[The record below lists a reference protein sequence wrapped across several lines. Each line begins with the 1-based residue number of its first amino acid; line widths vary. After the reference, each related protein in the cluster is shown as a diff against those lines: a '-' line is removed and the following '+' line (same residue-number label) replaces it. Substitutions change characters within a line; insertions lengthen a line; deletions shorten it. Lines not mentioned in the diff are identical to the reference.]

1 MEVPDEEAGL
11 GLPEGERLL
20 EVTLIS
26 AQGLKPPSGLRR
38 RLQAYAVAWVD
49 AGHRIQTR
57 PDASGGLDPAWHARL
72 LFRVHEA
79 ALADDSR
86 AAVTVEIYAAAAGSW
101 HLGGDSL
108 VGSARFLL
116 GDHGLLS
123 RPVGSPSMFAVGVR
137 RPSGRVH
144 GLLNLAASLVAV
156 PPSPAAAHALRLSP
170 AVSLNGLSVTPN
182 PSRVLRVLNCAHP
195 TPPPSPTASPA
206 VSLSGLSVTPNP
218 SRVLRV
224 LNRAH
229 STPPPSPKV
238 LMPRK
243 QQTAVN
249 VKQEIAVKPKNKG
262 SDYGSDDEGDENTAG
277 MGGGVMFCGPCLLPF
292 PRKIRTVPSDEN
304 LQAFTGIFT
313 GRLRHCRTDPS

>member
-1 MEVPDEEAGL
+1 MEVLDEEAGL

-79 ALADDSR
+79 ALAGDSR

-123 RPVGSPSMFAVGVR
+123 RPV
-137 RPSGRVH
+137 
-144 GLLNLAASLVAV
+144 ASL
-156 PPSPAAAHALRLSP
+156 L
-170 AVSLNGLSVTPN
+170 
-182 PSRVLRVLNCAHP
+182 
-195 TPPPSPTASPA
+195 
-206 VSLSGLSVTPNP
+206 
-218 SRVLRV
+218 
-224 LNRAH
+224 
-229 STPPPSPKV
+229 
-238 LMPRK
+238 
-243 QQTAVN
+243 
-249 VKQEIAVKPKNKG
+249 
-262 SDYGSDDEGDENTAG
+262 
-277 MGGGVMFCGPCLLPF
+277 
-292 PRKIRTVPSDEN
+292 
-304 LQAFTGIFT
+304 
-313 GRLRHCRTDPS
+313 

>member
-1 MEVPDEEAGL
+1 MEAPDEEAGL

-49 AGHRIQTR
+49 AGHKLQTR
-57 PDASGGLDPAWHARL
+57 PDAAGGLDPAWHARF
-72 LFRVHEA
+72 LFRVREA
-79 ALADDSR
+79 SLADDSR
-86 AAVTVEIYAAAAGSW
+86 AAVSVEIYAAAAGSW

-116 GDHGLLS
+116 GDHRLLH

-144 GLLNLAASLVAV
+144 GLLNVAASLVAV
-156 PPSPAAAHALRLSP
+156 PPSPAACHALRLSP
-170 AVSLNGLSVTPN
+170 AVSLSGISV
-182 PSRVLRVLNCAHP
+182 A
-195 TPPPSPTASPA
+195 
-206 VSLSGLSVTPNP
+206 PNP

-229 STPPPSPKV
+229 HTPPPSPK
-238 LMPRK
+238 LLTPKK
-243 QQTAVN
+243 QQMV
-249 VKQEIAVKPKNKG
+249 VKPNIKVADDG
-262 SDYGSDDEGDENTAG
+262 SDEEGDEEEARG
-277 MGGGVMFCGPCLLPF
+277 MGGMMFCGPCVLPF
-292 PRKIRTVPSDEN
+292 PTRKIHTSPSDEN
-304 LQAFTGIFT
+304 LQAFAGIFSA
-313 GRLRHCRTDPS
+313 GLRQCRTEP

>member
-1 MEVPDEEAGL
+1 MEAPDEEAGL
-11 GLPEGERLL
+11 GLPEDERLL
-20 EVTLIS
+20 EITLIS

-49 AGHRIQTR
+49 AVHRLQTR
-57 PDASGGLDPAWHARL
+57 TDAAGGLDPAWHARL
-72 LFRVHEA
+72 LFRVHES

-101 HLGGDSL
+101 HLGGHSL

-116 GDHGLLS
+116 GDHRLLS

-156 PPSPAAAHALRLSP
+156 PPSAAASHALRL
-170 AVSLNGLSVTPN
+170 
-182 PSRVLRVLNCAHP
+182 
-195 TPPPSPTASPA
+195 SPA

-229 STPPPSPKV
+229 PTPPSSPKV
-238 LMPRK
+238 LTPKK
-243 QQTAVN
+243 QQF
-249 VKQEIAVKPKNKG
+249 AVKPNNKG
-262 SDYGSDDEGDENTAG
+262 ADDGSDDEGDEEATG
-277 MGGGVMFCGPCLLPF
+277 MGGVMFCGPCVLPF
-292 PRKIRTVPSDEN
+292 PRKIHSSPSDEN
-304 LQAFTGIFT
+304 LQAFAGIFSD
-313 GRLRHCRTDPS
+313 GLRHCRTEPSLSGSPCE

>member
-1 MEVPDEEAGL
+1 MEAPDEEAGL

-38 RLQAYAVAWVD
+38 RLQAYAVAWVE
-49 AGHRIQTR
+49 AGHKLQTR
-57 PDASGGLDPAWHARL
+57 PDGAGGLDPAWHARL
-72 LFRVHEA
+72 LFRVREA
-79 ALADDSR
+79 SLADDSR

-116 GDHGLLS
+116 GDHRLLH

-144 GLLNLAASLVAV
+144 GLLNVAASLVAV
-156 PPSPAAAHALRLSP
+156 PPSPAACHALRLSP
-170 AVSLNGLSVTPN
+170 AVSL
-182 PSRVLRVLNCAHP
+182 
-195 TPPPSPTASPA
+195 
-206 VSLSGLSVTPNP
+206 SGLSVAPNP

-229 STPPPSPKV
+229 LTPPPSPK
-238 LMPRK
+238 LLTPKK
-243 QQTAVN
+243 QQMS
-249 VKQEIAVKPKNKG
+249 VKPNTKNQQMAIKPNTKKQQMAVKPNNKVQDDD
-262 SDYGSDDEGDENTAG
+262 SDEEGDEEEARG
-277 MGGGVMFCGPCLLPF
+277 MGGMMFCGPCVLPF
-292 PRKIRTVPSDEN
+292 PRKIHSSPSDEN
-304 LQAFTGIFT
+304 LQAFAGIFAS
-313 GRLRHCRTDPS
+313 GLRHCRTEPSLPRSPCKQL